1 MELRENYGDIMLFWQ
16 KTATK
21 NVTVH
26 VVDKIQAT
34 LGRLLL
40 EASGI
45 KEDLGALLSF
55 GVVLV
60 RFGTVKFV

>member
-1 MELRENYGDIMLFWQ
+1 MLFWQ